1 MQLIRRR
8 AKEKTKKSKPRML
21 TRMKP
26 SPAHDASILN
36 ENICSTRDS
45 RNKFSTLTKL
55 GSDTC
60 MSMGSGDTL
69 TPFLNMSM

>member
-1 MQLIRRR
+1 MQLIRTNK
-8 AKEKTKKSKPRML
+8 KEEETNYKPRML

-45 RNKFSTLTKL
+45 LNKFSTLTKF

-60 MSMGSGDTL
+60 MSMGSDDTL
-69 TPFLNMSM
+69 TPFLNMSI